1 MRVGYIGLGRMG
13 KNMVLRFLEQGIEVV
28 AWNRSPEPREEV
40 KSAGAE
46 AVENVEDIVKVLRE
60 GSRVKGQGSI
70 KTDSSTA
77 FQNDNTD
84 GTASGGDSDV
94 RWTSSSRNDG
104 IIIWLMLPAGQT
116 TDDFIDKILPLL
128 KPGDILIDGANS
140 LYTDT
145 LRRAEK
151 IKPTGVH
158 FMDIGVS
165 GGPKGAREGAC
176 LMIGGE
182 KQDFEAIK
190 ELVLAAAA
198 PDSYKHLGEVGAGH
212 LAKMV
217 HNAIEY
223 GMMESLGEGLAILK
237 ESKYKYDF
245 VELLDLYNHGSVI
258 ESRLVGWAKNAF
270 VEDITLENTSS
281 VIGSGGAGKERIKAE
296 GDWTLELAEELGVD
310 APSIKASVQVRAES
324 PNVEENSPNGFRN
337 KVVSALRGQ
346 FGGHAVKKD

>member
-1 MRVGYIGLGRMG
+1 MRIGYIGLGRMG
-13 KNMVLRFLEQGIEVV
+13 KNMVLRFLEQGIEIV

-40 KSAGAE
+40 KLAGAE
-46 AVENVEDIVKVLRE
+46 TVENAEDVVGVLRE
-60 GSRVKGQGSI
+60 WSRVKGQGSS
-70 KTDSSTA
+70 KTDSSTSP
-77 FQNDNTD
+77 QNDNN
-84 GTASGGDSDV
+84 GE
-94 RWTSSSRNDG
+94 G

-165 GGPKGAREGAC
+165 GGPKGARDGAC

-182 KQDFEAIK
+182 KEDFDTIK
-190 ELVLAAAA
+190 ELVIAASA
-198 PDSYKHLGEVGAGH
+198 PDSYKHLGAVGAGH

-296 GDWTLELAEELGVD
+296 GDWTLELAGELGVD

-324 PNVEENSPNGFRN
+324 PNVEEESPNGFRN

-346 FGGHAVKKD
+346 FGGHAVKKS